1 MLVRSTLHEVTRRL
15 ILSDACFYALR
26 AQVHDGGLPTCQA
39 EWFSCP
45 VPLDCLFVCNACNTK
60 GVSILTLS
68 SGKHTEMHHLIR
80 CLALEK
86 DAPATKQWFILTE
99 ADSITCKRSSDDL
112 GGRIGHSL
120 VLTTRTSWK
129 YRTALSTA
137 CRNWWSRVHTK
148 NQHNKSGPAQKGT
161 AVAMRDST
169 VKPAANLRLATA
181 MCGRVN
187 LDKSTILYSM
197 DGGRDTN
204 GS

>member
-39 EWFSCP
+39 EWFSRP
-45 VPLDCLFVCNACNTK
+45 VPLDCLFVCNACSTK
-60 GVSILTLS
+60 GVSKLTRS

-86 DAPATKQWFILTE
+86 DAPATKQWLISTE
-99 ADSITCKRSSDDL
+99 AASMTCKRSSNDL
-112 GGRIGHSL
+112 GGLIGHSL
-120 VLTTRTSWK
+120 VALAGNIEQLLQRLVGIGGAGCTLKINTTSPVR
-129 YRTALSTA
+129 
-137 CRNWWSRVHTK
+137 
-148 NQHNKSGPAQKGT
+148 QKGR

-169 VKPAANLRLATA
+169 VKLATNLRLATA
-181 MCGRVN
+181 TCGHVN